1 MVEKKRRESCDYSL
15 KWWMRNEN
23 RVREDFW
30 EKKKKKKIIK
40 THLGTMNLVGF
51 RTCLKI
57 SGSYL
62 STAC

>member
-30 EKKKKKKIIK
+30 EKKKKKKDNK
-40 THLGTMNLVGF
+40 NTFGYNE
-51 RTCLKI
+51 
-57 SGSYL
+57 SGRF
-62 STAC
+62 

>member
-1 MVEKKRRESCDYSL
+1 
-15 KWWMRNEN
+15 MRDEN

-30 EKKKKKKIIK
+30 EKKKIIK
-40 THLGTMNLVGF
+40 TQLGTMNLVGF

-62 STAC
+62 SNDSMLAVLKFNK

>member
-1 MVEKKRRESCDYSL
+1 
-15 KWWMRNEN
+15 MRDEN

-30 EKKKKKKIIK
+30 EKKKIIK
-40 THLGTMNLVGF
+40 TQLGTMNLVGF

-62 STAC
+62 SNDSMIAVLKFSK